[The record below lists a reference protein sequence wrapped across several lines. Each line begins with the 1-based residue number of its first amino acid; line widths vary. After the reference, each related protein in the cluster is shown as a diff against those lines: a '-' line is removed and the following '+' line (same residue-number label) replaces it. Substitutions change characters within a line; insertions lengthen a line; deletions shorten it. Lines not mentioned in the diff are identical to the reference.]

1 MTRIADNGSIRSRTM
16 EKLDAARRDLIDSQT
31 LRRLCVASNSA
42 GAVQTLSH
50 VAAVGASGALLWFSW
65 GTGWAVPAFMVHGT
79 LLNFLYAGQHE
90 FSHGTVFRTRWLN
103 EWVGRM
109 FGFVLFYPRT
119 FDQVQHMAHH
129 RYTQDWA
136 RDGELARDRYTFG
149 SYLLWM
155 SGVSYWYTRWR
166 RIVRFSAAIVTEPYL
181 PEYRHPELIREARI
195 HLAGYA
201 LIALISVLA
210 RSWAAVLLWLAPMCV
225 MKFTHQLQ
233 NTIEHLGLPHDD
245 DTLINTRSTR
255 TNAVVR
261 WLAWQM
267 PYHTAHHAFPA
278 VPFHRLHELNKI
290 LFTDRGTVPPTMTYW
305 GFQLAALR
313 ALAGGKSED
322 DYPDDRAWIFERA
335 SDREVP

>member
-1 MTRIADNGSIRSRTM
+1 MSRITENQAR
-16 EKLDAARRDLIDSQT
+16 AARRDLIDAET
-31 LRRLCVASNSA
+31 LRRLCVASDWA
-42 GAVQTLSH
+42 GAAQTASH
-50 VAAVGASGALLWFSW
+50 LGAVGAAGALLWLTW
-65 GTGWAVPAFMVHGT
+65 GTLWAVPLFMVHGT

-90 FSHGTVFRTRWLN
+90 LSHGTVFRTRRLN
-103 EWVGRM
+103 EWVGRV

-119 FDQVQHMAHH
+119 FDLVQHMAHH
-129 RYTQDWA
+129 RYTQDWG
-136 RDGELARDRYTFG
+136 RDGELARDRYTLG

-166 RIVRFSAAIVTEPYL
+166 RILRFSAGIVTEPYL
-181 PEYRHPELIREARI
+181 PDYRHAEMIREARI

-201 LIALISVLA
+201 LIAAVSVLA

-245 DTLINTRSTR
+245 DTLVNTRSTR
-255 TNAVVR
+255 TNAVAR

-278 VPFHRLHELNKI
+278 VPFHRLSPIVE
-290 LFTDRGTVPPTMTYW
+290 P
-305 GFQLAALR
+305 
-313 ALAGGKSED
+313 
-322 DYPDDRAWIFERA
+322 YPR
-335 SDREVP
+335 P

>member
-1 MTRIADNGSIRSRTM
+1 M
-16 EKLDAARRDLIDSQT
+16 EKPDGAARRDLVDAQT
-31 LRRLCVASNSA
+31 LRRLCAPSNWA
-42 GAVQTLSH
+42 GAVQTASH
-50 VAAVGASGALLWFSW
+50 VGAVGATGALLWLSW
-65 GTGWAVPAFMVHGT
+65 GTWWAVPAFMVHGT

-90 FSHGTVFRTRWLN
+90 LSHSTVFRTRWLN
-103 EWVGRM
+103 EWVGRI

-136 RDGELARDRYTFG
+136 RDGELARDPYTLS

-166 RIVRFSAAIVTEPYL
+166 RIVRFSLGIVTEPYL
-181 PEYRHPELIREARI
+181 PEYRYAELIREARI

-201 LIALISVLA
+201 LIAALSLFA

-245 DTLINTRSTR
+245 DTLVNTRSTR
-255 TNAVVR
+255 TNAVLR
-261 WLAWQM
+261 WMAWQM
-267 PYHTAHHAFPA
+267 PYHTAHHVFPA

-290 LFTDRGTVPPTMTYW
+290 LFTDRGAVPPTMTYW

-313 ALAGGKSED
+313 AFARGKTEAD
-322 DYPDDRAWIFERA
+322 HPQDRAWIVE
-335 SDREVP
+335 